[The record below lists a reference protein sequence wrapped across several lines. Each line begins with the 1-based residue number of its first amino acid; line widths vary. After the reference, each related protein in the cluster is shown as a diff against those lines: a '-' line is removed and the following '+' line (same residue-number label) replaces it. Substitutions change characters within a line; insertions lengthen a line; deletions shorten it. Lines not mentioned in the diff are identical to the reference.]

1 MEGVSIFTVRHGL
14 LGILNCAT
22 IGKTGTAWR
31 SILVNYCTKEACIL
45 VIIFQSR
52 DLPVANW

>member
-45 VIIFQSR
+45 VIIFESR
-52 DLPVANW
+52 DLPVS